1 MNKIT
6 SYSAEINWLVQIMDE
21 DPVIQKT
28 FSELLQLSSF
38 ERRSVLNIWLEQ
50 LRRRN
55 ASENLLYRLSILFDD
70 IIAEWLLMLINN
82 KSKKVK

>member
-70 IIAEWLLMLINN
+70 IIADGLLTLINN
-82 KSKKVK
+82 NDK